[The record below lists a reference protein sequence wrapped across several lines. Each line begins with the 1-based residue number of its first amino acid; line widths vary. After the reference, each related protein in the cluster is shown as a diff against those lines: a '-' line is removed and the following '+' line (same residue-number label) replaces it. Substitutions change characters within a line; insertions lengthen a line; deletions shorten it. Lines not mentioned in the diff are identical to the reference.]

1 MALQLR
7 RREAPY
13 VQYADDGIGLPDDY
27 EDRGHGFRNMRRDV
41 ERMGGSLEV
50 GPGESGRG
58 TSVTCVVP
66 YDANRGGK

>member
-1 MALQLR
+1 
-7 RREAPY
+7 
-13 VQYADDGIGLPDDY
+13 
-27 EDRGHGFRNMRRDV
+27 MRRDV

-66 YDANRGGK
+66 YDANRGGR

>member
-1 MALQLR
+1 MADGLR
-7 RREAPY
+7 MS
-13 VQYADDGIGLPDDY
+13 VSDDGIGLPDDY
-27 EDRGHGFRNMRRDV
+27 ADRGHGFRNMRRDV